1 MVDKYCL
8 YCRLLCLKCRFPP
21 LSDDSTAHVIQSTA
35 VQCLPKYMHV
45 LSHVLYPTQLAWP
58 VQLVDESPGK
68 VQEST
73 AEELLACLKKLQA
86 LKNSTAPSPP
96 AGKAPGSSDQQG
108 Q

>member
-1 MVDKYCL
+1 MTAQHIL
-8 YCRLLCLKCRFPP
+8 YSEL
-21 LSDDSTAHVIQSTA
+21 QY
-35 VQCLPKYMHV
+35 LPKYIHV
-45 LSHVLYPTQLAWP
+45 LSHVLYLTQLAWP

-86 LKNSTAPSPP
+86 LKNSSAPSPP